1 MQTSIKLQFLYG
13 YSNIPLVI
21 FCFLVIILTIYFIL
35 KWNKNKKTKTIKTE
49 KKSEE
54 NIKNILAKKEK
65 YLKQLDKIDNKYK
78 NKKIALRKAYQQI
91 SATIR
96 LFVFEVTNIKTQNY
110 SLSEI
115 KELNMPALYELIE
128 EFYEPEFAS
137 RSEGDF
143 EASINN
149 ARRVIEKW
157 N

>member
-1 MQTSIKLQFLYG
+1 MQTSIKLQSLYN

-21 FCFLVIILTIYFIL
+21 FGFLVIILTAYFIL
-35 KWNKNKKTKTIKTE
+35 KVKKNKKTKIIKTE

-78 NKKIALRKAYQQI
+78 NKKIVLRKAYQQI

-143 EASINN
+143 EASINS
-149 ARRVIEKW
+149 ARRVIEEW

>member
-1 MQTSIKLQFLYG
+1 MQTSIKLQFLYS
-13 YSNIPLVI
+13 YSNIPLFI
-21 FCFLVIILTIYFIL
+21 SGFLIIILTVYFML
-35 KWNKNKKTKTIKTE
+35 KEKKNKKTKITKTG

-78 NKKIALRKAYQQI
+78 NKKIVLRKAYQQI

-143 EASINN
+143 EVSINN
-149 ARRVIEKW
+149 ARRVIEEW

>member
-1 MQTSIKLQFLYG
+1 MQTSIKLQSLYN

-21 FCFLVIILTIYFIL
+21 FGFLVIILTAYFIL
-35 KWNKNKKTKTIKTE
+35 KVKKNKKTKIIKTE

-78 NKKIALRKAYQQI
+78 NKKIVLRKAYQQI

-143 EASINN
+143 EVSINN
-149 ARRVIEKW
+149 ARRVIEEW